1 MRGERGEIWR
11 LLVCT
16 SSDVSICVCVSVLQD
31 FDAMTE
37 EEQMAFAI
45 QMSLGKQQGV
55 CIFRICLSY
64 TSVHIILYVYVHVHK
79 LFYCDNVLC
88 VGARS
93 V

>member
-1 MRGERGEIWR
+1 MRGERGEVWR

-16 SSDVSICVCVSVLQD
+16 SSSVSICMCVSVLQD

-64 TSVHIILYVYVHVHK
+64 TSYCMCMCMCISSSIVII
-79 LFYCDNVLC
+79 YCV
-88 VGARS
+88 
-93 V
+93 

>member
-55 CIFRICLSY
+55 CIYRICFSY
-64 TSVHIILYVYVHVHK
+64 TS
-79 LFYCDNVLC
+79 YCMCMCISSSIVIMCC
-88 VGARS
+88 V
-93 V
+93 